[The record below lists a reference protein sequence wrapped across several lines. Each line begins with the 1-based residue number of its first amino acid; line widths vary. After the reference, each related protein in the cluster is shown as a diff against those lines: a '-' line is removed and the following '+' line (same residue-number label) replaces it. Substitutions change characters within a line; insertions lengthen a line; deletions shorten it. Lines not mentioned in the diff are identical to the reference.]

1 MRLLG
6 GDDGRK
12 AALLE
17 GKHVNAICLRINARR
32 VANYVDEPVKRMQAA
47 EEIIVLPI
55 GPRQERGEMAEG
67 DALQPLDA
75 IESGKRAG
83 VLRADP
89 VDQNLVELANLAGTR
104 HREGQHVPE
113 RKAEI
118 IDKYLPARLRMPR
131 GRIERSQQVVDF
143 TRARIEVD
151 LGGQLLIRRS
161 SLATCCCTKS
171 AT

>member
-1 MRLLG
+1 
-6 GDDGRK
+6 
-12 AALLE
+12 
-17 GKHVNAICLRINARR
+17 
-32 VANYVDEPVKRMQAA
+32 
-47 EEIIVLPI
+47 
-55 GPRQERGEMAEG
+55 MAEA

-131 GRIERSQQVVDF
+131 GGIERSQQVVDF

-151 LGGQLLIRRS
+151 LVVQLLNQADALGHMFVHERGPVSLDVPDLRS
-161 SLATCCCTKS
+161 PEPHR
-171 AT
+171 